1 MLAQEQM
8 IINHPQINLGWKLE
22 ESPNQQSREVL
33 ERFSD
38 QSSSGEKQTAVKM
51 VVDNYMKGFIC
62 YACAK
67 KTVAGKRG
75 RSLPVL
81 LALQCLSVLPQGPQG
96 GTLLHNFFSEH
107 PEAAVSSA
115 QGQGIDQGRAIL
127 FLALPEL
134 RSTQIK

>member
-8 IINHPQINLGWKLE
+8 ILNWTQVNLGWKLE

-33 ERFSD
+33 ERLSN
-38 QSSSGEKQTAVKM
+38 QSSSSRQNQTAVKM

-67 KTVAGKRG
+67 KTLAGKRG

-81 LALQCLSVLPQGPQG
+81 LSLQCLSVPP
-96 GTLLHNFFSEH
+96 
-107 PEAAVSSA
+107 
-115 QGQGIDQGRAIL
+115 
-127 FLALPEL
+127 
-134 RSTQIK
+134 